1 MRMYVMFSGEY
12 VLNTDLDLLGQVEIV
27 AAERDVYA
35 AIMDGRVLLKI
46 GPGDYHVDV
55 AAWRL
60 SESGHCFA
68 IYEKLGSG

>member
-1 MRMYVMFSGEY
+1 MRMFSMSGGEY
-12 VLNTDLDLLGQVEIV
+12 VPNTDLNLWGQVEIV

-55 AAWRL
+55 AVWRM